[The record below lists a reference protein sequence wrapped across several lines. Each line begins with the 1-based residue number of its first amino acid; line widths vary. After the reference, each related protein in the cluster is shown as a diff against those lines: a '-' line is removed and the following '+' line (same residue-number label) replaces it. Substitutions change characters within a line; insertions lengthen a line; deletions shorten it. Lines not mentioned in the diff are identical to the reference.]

1 MALRISMEQIS
12 TAGVPSQKNRMLA
25 AVPRNLLV
33 IMFRGINRL
42 ADILIRIHVSPN
54 LISVLGLAA
63 GVGAGVLF
71 AMERSVWAAVLII
84 VCGVFDILDGRV
96 AVNSH
101 TRSLY
106 GAIFDST
113 LDRYAEFFIYLG
125 LAVHFRVSWALWL
138 PFFAF
143 LGSAMVSYTR
153 ARAEGLGIDC
163 RVGFMQRAERM
174 ALLVIAALTGRI
186 FRVFDLAMIIVLVAI
201 ALVSNVTAF
210 QRIYHVKTIEIQMRK
225 NKEA

>member
-1 MALRISMEQIS
+1 MEHTS
-12 TAGVPSQKNRMLA
+12 TAGLPSQKNRLLA
-25 AVPRNLLV
+25 AVPRKFLILL
-33 IMFRGINRL
+33 FQGINKI
-42 ADILIRIHVSPN
+42 ADFFIRIHVSPN

-63 GVGAGVLF
+63 GVAAGVLF
-71 AMERSVWAAVLII
+71 SMEQPVWAALLII
-84 VCGVFDILDGRV
+84 VCGIFDILDGRV

-113 LDRYAEFFIYLG
+113 LDRYAEFFIYFG
-125 LAVHFRVSWALWL
+125 LAVHFRTGWALWL

-174 ALLVIAALTGRI
+174 TLLVIAALAGSL
-186 FRVFDLAMIIVLVAI
+186 FRVFDLAVIIVLVAI

-225 NKEA
+225 KKET

>member
-1 MALRISMEQIS
+1 MEHIS

-25 AVPRNLLV
+25 AVPRKLL
-33 IMFRGINRL
+33 IILFRGLNRI
-42 ADILIRIHVSPN
+42 ADFFIHIHASPN
-54 LISVLGLAA
+54 VISLLGLAA
-63 GVGAGVLF
+63 GLAAGVLF
-71 AMERSVWAAVLII
+71 ALELPVWAAVLII

-96 AVNSH
+96 AINSQK
-101 TRSLY
+101 RSLY

-125 LAVHFRVSWALWL
+125 LAVHFRSSWALWV

-163 RVGFMQRAERM
+163 RIGFMQRAERM
-174 ALLVIAALTGRI
+174 ILLVIGAVAGRI
-186 FRVFDLAMIIVLVAI
+186 FRVFDPAMIIVLAAI
-201 ALVSNVTAF
+201 AVVSNITAF
-210 QRIYHVKTIEIQMRK
+210 QRIYHVRKIEIQMRK
-225 NKEA
+225 DKED